1 MSEDDH
7 STRFAKGR
15 SGNPKGRPKRQPEPQ
30 QDLSPLKIILD
41 TSLSVNAPD
50 GPRDLTVEEALLQ
63 KTFEDALAGK
73 RQARRKIFKMVLD
86 REAARTKAQTA
97 HRRRTTGASQP
108 IKFETDPRNADEA
121 MKLLGIA
128 IDDPGWM
135 ASDHI
140 HAGALEDERLLLD
153 TWAVRAA
160 LSRRRGGQALT
171 DRDIREIDRCT
182 HEPETL
188 TWPRS
193 VRDG

>member
-15 SGNPKGRPKRQPEPQ
+15 SGNPKGRPKRQPEPRE
-30 QDLSPLKIILD
+30 DLSPLKIILD
-41 TSLSVNAPD
+41 TSLSVNGPE
-50 GPRDLTVEEALLQ
+50 GPRNLTVEEALLQ

-86 REAARTKAQTA
+86 RETARAKAQTA
-97 HRRRTTGASQP
+97 HRRRSAGASKP
-108 IKFETDPRNADEA
+108 LKFETDPRNADEA

-128 IDDPGWM
+128 INDPRWT
-135 ASDHI
+135 SDHI
-140 HAGALEDERLLLD
+140 YGGPVKDERLLLD

-160 LSRRRGGQALT
+160 LSRRRGGKALT

-193 VRDG
+193 VTDG